1 MFTKRAGILPS
12 SQSTHYL
19 DTCKSGL
26 SSISNETSI
35 DDSSNFIANSFK
47 LQLGPEFENDDQII
61 DVQVILALSPENLSN
76 WELQSVNYNYNQITS
91 KFPTFNQ
98 PIEPNF
104 DNFYQTVE
112 LVLGSQTWDALKI
125 SQAGAPK
132 PSRCPEAQKV
142 QPPPR
147 NPEVPPE
154 AQKVPRSSEGAPEAQ
169 KVPRSSEGAPKPH
182 KFSEAQKVPRKI
194 PVKGSLKTKKIV
206 RTILTDYT

>member
-142 QPPPR
+142 QPPPETQKCPPKPR
-147 NPEVPPE
+147 KCPKAQKVPPKPRKCPE
-154 AQKVPRSSEGAPEAQ
+154 AQKAPRSPTSF
-169 KVPRSSEGAPKPH
+169 PKPRRYPG
-182 KFSEAQKVPRKI
+182 KYP
-194 PVKGSLKTKKIV
+194 
-206 RTILTDYT
+206 

>member
-1 MFTKRAGILPS
+1 MVAIERLLPS

-47 LQLGPEFENDDQII
+47 LQLSPEFENDDQII

-76 WELQSVNYNYNQITS
+76 WELQSVDYNYNQITS

-98 PIEPNF
+98 PIESNF
-104 DNFYQTVE
+104 DNFYQNVE

-142 QPPPR
+142 QPPP
-147 NPEVPPE
+147 
-154 AQKVPRSSEGAPEAQ
+154 KPRGA
-169 KVPRSSEGAPKPH
+169 PRSSEGAPKPH
-182 KFSEAQKVPRKI
+182 KISEAQKVPRKI
-194 PVKGSLKTKKIV
+194 PVKGSLKTKKTV